1 MQDLAASPHLFLPFE
16 ALYLRFWVGAVMER
30 EAKAAAGVGAVMG
43 GSAAVGAAA
52 GANAS
57 MNVGAATSAN
67 AEGKRAAVSATGA
80 TAKRAAADARGG
92 RRRSG
97 AGAAEAHTPKRAET
111 SGKLFTMM
119 EVCREADMT
128 YQTLKFYCNQGLV
141 PNVKRD
147 KNNRRVFDERDVEWV
162 KSLVRLKK
170 CGMSIDEMRAYLALC
185 LEGEASIPERK
196 VMLAKKRARLLEQ
209 IAELE
214 ASAEFIDWK
223 QGFYDDVLS
232 GRTKSFSNLLPKDE

>member
-1 MQDLAASPHLFLPFE
+1 MD
-16 ALYLRFWVGAVMER
+16 
-30 EAKAAAGVGAVMG
+30 
-43 GSAAVGAAA
+43 
-52 GANAS
+52 
-57 MNVGAATSAN
+57 AT
-67 AEGKRAAVSATGA
+67 EV
-80 TAKRAAADARGG
+80 
-92 RRRSG
+92 
-97 AGAAEAHTPKRAET
+97 HTPKRVET

-162 KSLVRLKK
+162 KSLVCLKK

-196 VMLAKKRARLLEQ
+196 VMLAEKRARLLEQ

-214 ASAEFIDWK
+214 ASVDFIDWK

-232 GRTKSFSNLLPKDE
+232 GRTKYFSNLLPKDE